1 MSSSYKPTPEQ
12 QEQEPK
18 EKWSRLRS
26 YASLHGETPLA
37 SQSSPPS
44 AMPSSPPSPPLRPSS
59 PPPQVPRT
67 PAVPVTKTGGLLKGQ
82 EGRPFEPPLKGSGF
96 AQRPTPGVRG
106 QQQPEV
112 EGNNLILYRSSNF
125 YLRTAYRVG
134 QKLAPLH
141 RPSAY
146 AKTMLDQQ
154 QMQRMEASETRALP
168 NITLSNPEKKEKI
181 PVPAWAEAMVVV
193 AGLLVVLVM
202 HALNMFN
209 YPRYELD
216 EGTYISSAWA
226 ILHGLITPYA
236 YGYGHP
242 PLAWIQIA
250 AWIQLTGGFFTFG
263 NAMNSGRVLMLLY
276 AVASALF
283 VYLIVRR
290 MGTSRSI
297 ALLAMALFAL
307 SPLALDYQRQ
317 ILLDN
322 IATFW
327 LLVSLYLLAVGNSR
341 LTYIAGASVAFGISI
356 LSKEVMVLFIP
367 GMIYAA
373 WLHTTKFQRKFAL
386 VSFIYAFIAVGSM
399 FILMAILRGELFPTG
414 VLPWDHHQHLSLLD
428 TYLSQVKRT
437 QSEGSFATAWDSWIS
452 QDKWFVLAGIAGLGF
467 NLIMGWWNR
476 KQLLFALLAISF
488 WVLIVRGGVV
498 LPFYY
503 IPIIPLAAINIALAV
518 NTITGWIGKLLHFDF
533 IRALLVLALVLAIV
547 PYYFH
552 IGGYTYTFTQHPTSA
567 QDNAMTWIRA
577 NVPNSDFI
585 VINSYLYMDLR
596 TDDGAGVGDGAPYP
610 YAHVYFNVATDPT
623 ISGDLL
629 ENNYDRIDYIVAD
642 SEMLNDIN
650 SDPVTYKIILQ
661 ALHASVLR
669 AEFKTDDQSSQIDIK
684 IYQVVHKDPQPV
696 VYGGNMANGI
706 AQGTMPVERR
716 NYIG

>member
-12 QEQEPK
+12 QEQEAK

-37 SQSSPPS
+37 SPPS
-44 AMPSSPPSPPLRPSS
+44 SSSPPSPPS
-59 PPPQVPRT
+59 PQVPRT
-67 PAVPVTKTGGLLKGQ
+67 PVVPTNGTPRNGQ
-82 EGRPFEPPLKGSGF
+82 QGQQRQQGQQGRPFEPPRKGSGF
-96 AQRPTPGVRG
+96 AQRPTPGVRT

-112 EGNNLILYRSSNF
+112 EGNNVVLYRSPNF
-125 YLRTAYRVG
+125 YLRTVYRVG
-134 QKLAPLH
+134 QRVAPLQ
-141 RPSAY
+141 RLAGY
-146 AKTMLDQQ
+146 VKTMPDPRQVE
-154 QMQRMEASETRALP
+154 RMEASETRAMP
-168 NITLSNPEKKEKI
+168 SVAPINPQKKEQI
-181 PVPAWAEAMVVV
+181 PVPAWIEAMVIV
-193 AGLLVVLVM
+193 AGLLVVLVI
-202 HALNMFN
+202 HALNMFG

-216 EGTYISSAWA
+216 EGTYVSSAWA

-263 NAMNSGRVLMLLY
+263 NALNSGRVLMLIY
-276 AVASALF
+276 AVASALL

-290 MGTSRSI
+290 MGMSRSV
-297 ALLAMALFAL
+297 ALLAMALFSL
-307 SPLALDYQRQ
+307 SPLSIDYQRQ

-322 IATFW
+322 VAVFW
-327 LLVSLYLLAVGNSR
+327 FLLSLYLLAVGNSR
-341 LTYIAGASVAFGISI
+341 LAYVAGASIAFGISI

-367 GMIYAA
+367 AMIYAA

-386 VSFIYAFIAVGSM
+386 VAFIYAFTAIGSM
-399 FILMAILRGELFPTG
+399 FILMAILRGELFPDTWKI
-414 VLPWDHHQHLSLLD
+414 PFNTHQHLSLLD

-437 QSEGSFATAWDSWIS
+437 QSEGSFATAWDSWIG
-452 QDKWFVLAGIAGLGF
+452 QDKWIVLIGIVALGF

-518 NTITGWIGKLLHFDF
+518 NTITGWLGKLLHFDF
-533 IRALLVLALVLAIV
+533 IRAMLVLALVLCIV
-547 PYYFH
+547 PYYFQ

-567 QDNAMTWIRA
+567 QDNAMAWVRA
-577 NVPNSDFI
+577 NVPNSSFI

-596 TDDGAGVGDGAPYP
+596 TDNGAGVGDGAPYP

-623 ISGDLL
+623 IASKSGLL
-629 ENNYDRIDYIVAD
+629 AGNYDRIDYIVAD
-642 SEMLNDIN
+642 SEMLNDLKN
-650 SDPVTYKIILQ
+650 DPVTYKIILE
-661 ALHASVLR
+661 ALNNSVER
-669 AEFKTDDQSSQIDIK
+669 VEFKANDQNSQIDIK
-684 IYQVVHKDPQPV
+684 IYQVVHKYPQPV
-696 VYGGNMANGI
+696 VYGGGKTNAI
-706 AQGTMPVERR
+706 AQGTMPVDRR
-716 NYIG
+716 SYIG